1 LIRVRILVP
10 VLLNLRCICWKPD
23 LVFKL
28 SHSQILNFKKM
39 NKISNYF
46 RESYYELTEK
56 VTWPTWL
63 QLQQSTII
71 VLITTLIITALVWI
85 MDFASQNLL
94 KVIYSLF
101 K

>member
-1 LIRVRILVP
+1 
-10 VLLNLRCICWKPD
+10 
-23 LVFKL
+23 
-28 SHSQILNFKKM
+28 M

-46 RESYYELTEK
+46 RGSYHELTEK

-71 VLITTLIITALVWI
+71 VLITTVILTALVWI
-85 MDFASQNLL
+85 MDFASQNFL
-94 KVIYSLF
+94 KAIYSLF